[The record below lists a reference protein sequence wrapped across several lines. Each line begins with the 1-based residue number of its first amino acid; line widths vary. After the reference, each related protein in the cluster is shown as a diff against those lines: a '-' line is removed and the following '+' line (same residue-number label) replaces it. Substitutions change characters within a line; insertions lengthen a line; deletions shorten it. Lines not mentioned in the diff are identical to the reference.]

1 MLVELHLI
9 WLPGQ
14 VLLVAQCSTL
24 SSEVLLSLQSLTPLQ
39 SCVLGMH
46 RKLAQVN
53 SPSAH
58 GGYSKTKY

>member
-39 SCVLGMH
+39 SCVLGIH

-58 GGYSKTKY
+58 GGYSETKY